1 MKRLVIAP
9 LIALSLA
16 ACETTPPQPY
26 GQPAAPKVMGGSEIR
41 LEQDRY
47 RVTYRDS
54 AKVDQ
59 ARVEDMALLRAA
71 DLALANGYDW
81 FRIVDRFADVTAPRG
96 PTISLGTGGATF
108 GRNSSVGLG
117 VGTSFPLGGAGTR
130 AVTLEVQFGRG
141 ARPNDRNAYG
151 AADVSRSIR
160 ARL

>member
-9 LIALSLA
+9 LIALTLS
-16 ACETTPPQPY
+16 ACETTAGAPYAPATGPQ
-26 GQPAAPKVMGGSEIR
+26 AAGFSEIR
-41 LEQDRY
+41 VEQDRY
-47 RVTYRDS
+47 RVTYRGS
-54 AKVDQ
+54 ARLDH

-71 DLALANGYDW
+71 DLALAGGYDW
-81 FRIVDRFADVTAPRG
+81 FRVVDRFANATAPSG

-108 GRNSSVGLG
+108 GRSSSVGLG
-117 VGTSFPLGGAGTR
+117 LGTSFPLGGAGTQ

-141 ARPNDRNAYG
+141 PKPDDRDAYD